1 MFCPK
6 CGGKIKD
13 DNLFC
18 PLCGSPLAEI
28 RKTLQEAEDAAAAA
42 APAETNKENAAA
54 ADNKPEASPVK
65 AAPEPPSKAHPSA
78 VRMTDISKNPTE
90 VKEESNADQKSD
102 KHVPPILEPEAKKPE
117 PKKPETKKA
126 EPIRPEPV
134 KNESAGEKTASAS
147 PAAPVNTAAQSQT
160 SNAKPS
166 NAQSSYA
173 GPSSSQ
179 DKGKGILSALPFPAW
194 YLGVAAA
201 VLILIIIICAVSAS
215 NAKKKKAAAEQAV
228 VVTEAP
234 APTEETVEPEPEE
247 EPVAEEATP
256 TPEPTPEPMSDLNLM
271 FFSANDR
278 TRVTEIYVTVSGND
292 GEVFAG
298 QSIAGTLEINDIKPG
313 EYTISYKADGFMP
326 MTYYY
331 VLKEG
336 NNNINIPVLSP
347 LEDKNSAYVLIS
359 WRGDYDLDGVIYNT
373 KSKEYV
379 KIQHPVD
386 KNKNFIFSDDK
397 GEQNFELL
405 YIRNVKADYD
415 RRIFVVDYTT
425 LQKGSTESKMEAD
438 GLKVMIIRKDSVLR
452 DITADPTQDAPVFC
466 AGSVN
471 AGKYVKADREYLD
484 ETENDW
490 ALQPK
495 SSK

>member
-18 PLCGSPLAEI
+18 PLCGSPLEEI
-28 RKTLQEAEDAAAAA
+28 RKTLKEAEDAAAAA
-42 APAETNKENAAA
+42 APAETGKENAAA

-78 VRMTDISKNPTE
+78 VRMTDVSKNRNE
-90 VKEESNADQKSD
+90 VKEEGNADKKSD
-102 KHVPPILEPEAKKPE
+102 NHVPPILEPEAKKPE
-117 PKKPETKKA
+117 P
-126 EPIRPEPV
+126 IRPEPV
-134 KNESAGEKTASAS
+134 KTETAPVNAEAKPAPAS
-147 PAAPVNTAAQSQT
+147 PAAPVNTAAPSQ
-160 SNAKPS
+160 PS
-166 NAQSSYA
+166 A
-173 GPSSSQ
+173 GASSSQ
-179 DKGKGILSALPFPAW
+179 KKLPFPAW

-201 VLILIIIICAVSAS
+201 VLVLIIIICGVSAS
-215 NAKKKKAAAEQAV
+215 NAKKKKAAAEQAA

-234 APTEETVEPEPEE
+234 APTEEVVEAEP

-278 TRVTEIYVTVSGND
+278 TRVSEIYVTVSGND

-298 QSIAGTLEINDIKPG
+298 QSIAGTLEINDLKPG
-313 EYTISYKADGFMP
+313 EYTISYDADGFMP

-336 NNNINIPVLSP
+336 NNKINIPVLSP

-452 DITADPTQDAPVFC
+452 DITADPEQDAPVFC

>member
-18 PLCGSPLAEI
+18 PLCGSPLEEI
-28 RKTLQEAEDAAAAA
+28 RKTLKEAEDAAAAA
-42 APAETNKENAAA
+42 APAETGKENAAA
-54 ADNKPEASPVK
+54 VDNKPEASPVK

-78 VRMTDISKNPTE
+78 VRMTDVSKKRNE
-90 VKEESNADQKSD
+90 VKEEGNADQKSD
-102 KHVPPILEPEAKKPE
+102 NHVPPILEPEAKKPE
-117 PKKPETKKA
+117 PKKPDTKKP

-134 KNESAGEKTASAS
+134 KTETAPVNAEAKSAPAS
-147 PAAPVNTAAQSQT
+147 PAAPVNTAAPSQ
-160 SNAKPS
+160 PS
-166 NAQSSYA
+166 A
-173 GPSSSQ
+173 GASSSQ
-179 DKGKGILSALPFPAW
+179 KKLPFPAW

-201 VLILIIIICAVSAS
+201 VLVLIIIICAVSAS
-215 NAKKKKAAAEQAV
+215 NAKKKKAAAEQAA

-234 APTEETVEPEPEE
+234 APTEEVAEAEP

-278 TRVTEIYVTVSGND
+278 TRVSEIYVTVSGND

-298 QSIAGTLEINDIKPG
+298 QSIAGTLEINDLKPG
-313 EYTISYKADGFMP
+313 EYTISYDADGFMP

-336 NNNINIPVLSP
+336 NNKINIPVLSP

-452 DITADPTQDAPVFC
+452 DITADPEQDAPVFC

>member
-1 MFCPK
+1 
-6 CGGKIKD
+6 
-13 DNLFC
+13 
-18 PLCGSPLAEI
+18 
-28 RKTLQEAEDAAAAA
+28 
-42 APAETNKENAAA
+42 
-54 ADNKPEASPVK
+54 
-65 AAPEPPSKAHPSA
+65 
-78 VRMTDISKNPTE
+78 
-90 VKEESNADQKSD
+90 
-102 KHVPPILEPEAKKPE
+102 
-117 PKKPETKKA
+117 
-126 EPIRPEPV
+126 
-134 KNESAGEKTASAS
+134 
-147 PAAPVNTAAQSQT
+147 
-160 SNAKPS
+160 
-166 NAQSSYA
+166 
-173 GPSSSQ
+173 
-179 DKGKGILSALPFPAW
+179 
-194 YLGVAAA
+194 
-201 VLILIIIICAVSAS
+201 
-215 NAKKKKAAAEQAV
+215 
-228 VVTEAP
+228 
-234 APTEETVEPEPEE
+234 
-247 EPVAEEATP
+247 
-256 TPEPTPEPMSDLNLM
+256 MSDLNLM

-278 TRVTEIYVTVSGND
+278 TRLSEIYVTVSGND

-298 QSIAGTLEINDIKPG
+298 QSIAGTLEINDLKPG
-313 EYTISYKADGFMP
+313 EYTISYDADGFMP

-336 NNNINIPVLSP
+336 NNKINIPVLSP

-452 DITADPTQDAPVFC
+452 DITADPEQDAPVFC